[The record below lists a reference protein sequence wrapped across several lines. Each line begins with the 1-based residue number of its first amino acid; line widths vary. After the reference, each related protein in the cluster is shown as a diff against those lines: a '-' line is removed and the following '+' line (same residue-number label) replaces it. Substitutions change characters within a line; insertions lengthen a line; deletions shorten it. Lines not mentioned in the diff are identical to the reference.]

1 MYLCIFLVY
10 RHGTFLKGLR
20 MENINKVLSVF
31 KSFFGFF
38 KGVAVDFI
46 KGDICVK
53 LSVLVMGVGFL
64 RRRQYIKGILITLF
78 QLAIILFF
86 ISFAFPNLS
95 KFGSLG
101 TVVFATEFN
110 FETMRNEVN
119 DYDHSFRILIYSLFS
134 IVVLTAALFLWLKNI
149 RDVRKIEITDRAGKH
164 IPTFIEEVK
173 SLRDHRFHLVLLSLP
188 CLGIILFTIIPLM
201 VMILVAFTNY
211 DQQNM
216 PPAALIDWVGFANFR
231 TLFANKATSAFGY
244 AFGKVLGWTLT
255 WAFLATFTC
264 YIGGIMLSLFIN
276 NAKTKFK
283 QLWRTMFVVTIAVP
297 QFVSLLVV
305 RNFFANTGIVNT
317 YFNQW
322 GVTDFLKNIG
332 LVAQHLD
339 FVPFLTNPTWAKFMI
354 VAINVWVGVPYLMLI
369 ATGILMNIPQELY
382 ESARIDG
389 ASPFKTF
396 IHITMPYMLF
406 VTAPFLVMS
415 VVANINNF
423 NIIYLLTQDVYTT
436 MDQTLANVNAKEIDL
451 LVTWLYRLTQEYYN
465 YKMASVIGIL
475 VFLVCA
481 VFTLIAFNLVLKK
494 NKEDKFQL

>member
-1 MYLCIFLVY
+1 
-10 RHGTFLKGLR
+10 
-20 MENINKVLSVF
+20 MENINNVLSVI

-38 KGVAVDFI
+38 KGVVVDFF
-46 KGDICVK
+46 KGDIFVK
-53 LSVLVMGVGFL
+53 LSALVMGVGFL
-64 RRRQYIKGILITLF
+64 RRRQYIKGILVTLF
-78 QLAIILFF
+78 QLVIILFF
-86 ISFAFPNLS
+86 ISFALPNLS

-101 TVVFATEFN
+101 TVEFATEFN

-119 DYDHSFRILIYSLFS
+119 DYDHSFRILIYSLVS
-134 IVVLTAALFLWLKNI
+134 IVVLLAAFFFWLNNI
-149 RDVRKIEITDRAGKH
+149 RDARKIELIDRAGKH

-173 SLRDHRFHLVLLSLP
+173 SLRDNRFHLVLLSLP

-211 DQQNM
+211 DQHNM

-231 TLFANKATSAFGY
+231 TLLANTATSAFGY
-244 AFGKVLGWTLT
+244 AFGKVLRWTLT
-255 WAFLATFTC
+255 WAVLATFTC
-264 YIGGIMLSLFIN
+264 YIGGILLSMFIN

-283 QLWRTMFVVTIAVP
+283 QLWRTLFVVTIAVP

-322 GVTDFLKNIG
+322 GVTDFLKNLG
-332 LVAQHLD
+332 LVAGHLD
-339 FVPFLTNPTWAKFMI
+339 YVPFLTNPSWAKFMI
-354 VAINVWVGVPYLMLI
+354 VTINIWVGVPYLMLI
-369 ATGILMNIPQELY
+369 ATGVLMNIPQELY

-389 ASPFKTF
+389 ANPFKTF

-415 VVANINNF
+415 VVGNINNF
-423 NIIYLLTQDVYTT
+423 NIIYLLTQDVYVT

-451 LVTWLYRLTQEYYN
+451 LITWLYRLTQEYYN

-475 VFLVCA
+475 VFIVCA
-481 VFTLIAFNLVLKK
+481 AFTLFAFNLVLKT